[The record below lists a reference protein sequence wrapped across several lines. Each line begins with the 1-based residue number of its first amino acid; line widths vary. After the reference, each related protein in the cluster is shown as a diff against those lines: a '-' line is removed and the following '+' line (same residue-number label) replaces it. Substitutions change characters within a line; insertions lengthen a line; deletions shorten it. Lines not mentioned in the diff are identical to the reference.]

1 MLLALILSIGQFTI
15 WDQFFSLLFLS
26 LIFVNQK
33 HNYARRGFTSFCPK
47 MNLSRDNEMKNWS
60 VPVLLQ
66 RFRRAKRPLDAAPW
80 HGCTGKSS
88 RSVSKFKKMNV
99 WIIDFH
105 NVRTQKYSYS
115 FMQSMSNHFIRSCGC
130 CTIFYLYNEM
140 ALILRRCK
148 RSQDKSLCSKC
159 PFSHFLVLYT
169 KCDPPPKQEEIEFT
183 VREICHA

>member
-1 MLLALILSIGQFTI
+1 MLLALILSIGQLTI

-47 MNLSRDNEMKNWS
+47 MNLPRDNEMKNWS

-88 RSVSKFKKMNV
+88 SSVSKFKKMNN
-99 WIIDFH
+99 WLSQCKNPKIFLFFYA
-105 NVRTQKYSYS
+105 KYVESLHS
-115 FMQSMSNHFIRSCGC
+115 VMWL
-130 CTIFYLYNEM
+130 LYNLLFIQWNGAYPQ
-140 ALILRRCK
+140 ALQK
-148 RSQDKSLCSKC
+148 V
-159 PFSHFLVLYT
+159 PG
-169 KCDPPPKQEEIEFT
+169 
-183 VREICHA
+183 